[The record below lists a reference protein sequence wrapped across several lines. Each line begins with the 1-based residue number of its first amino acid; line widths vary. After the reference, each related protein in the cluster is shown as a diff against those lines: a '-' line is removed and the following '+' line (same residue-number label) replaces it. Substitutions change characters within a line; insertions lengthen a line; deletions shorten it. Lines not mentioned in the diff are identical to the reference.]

1 MQHERMVESSTNI
14 LLQMTAQSKKV
25 YKTTRNAWQSLAD
38 SPLGVVV
45 SSSSEYLW
53 NTPNYWSPQ
62 CLAASPPRERS

>member
-45 SSSSEYLW
+45 SSSSEYL
-53 NTPNYWSPQ
+53 
-62 CLAASPPRERS
+62 